1 MQDVIN
7 LVQAT
12 VEDAELLHKLQR
24 EAFMPL
30 YEKYQDDETSP
41 AKETLERITWKITE
55 PNSEFYLIWFQ
66 GEVVG
71 GIRIRHHR
79 GNVVVSNVNWIS
91 PIFVIPAFQNRG
103 IAQKAI
109 QKAFELY
116 PETITWK
123 LDTIKQES
131 GNCHLYEKCGFIRV
145 GTEHVVNEQ
154 MTLVDYEKNCV
165 TDRRMVD
172 SDAEVVREENK

>member
-1 MQDVIN
+1 MVSVTFSHHGDNI
-7 LVQAT
+7 
-12 VEDAELLHKLQR
+12 
-24 EAFMPL
+24 
-30 YEKYQDDETSP
+30 
-41 AKETLERITWKITE
+41 IWKITE
-55 PNSEFYLIWFQ
+55 PNSEFYLICFE
-66 GEVVG
+66 GKFVG
-71 GIRIRHHR
+71 GIRIRHHS

-131 GNCHLYEKCGFIRV
+131 GNCHLYEKCGFIET
-145 GTEHVVNEQ
+145 GKHVRALRYDDGSYRDEFIMSKV
-154 MTLVDYEKNCV
+154 L
-165 TDRRMVD
+165 
-172 SDAEVVREENK
+172 